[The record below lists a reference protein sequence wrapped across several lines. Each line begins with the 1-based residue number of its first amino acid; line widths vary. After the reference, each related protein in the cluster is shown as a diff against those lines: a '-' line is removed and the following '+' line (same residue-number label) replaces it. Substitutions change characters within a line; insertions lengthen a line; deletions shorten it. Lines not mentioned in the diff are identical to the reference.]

1 MRRGRITSISG
12 LSSKELAVRIKETV
26 LIDRLPSDVWEVV
39 IDLES
44 HRRWRPSVREFRQV
58 SEGPLEV
65 GSRIREVL
73 EWRGR
78 EITLADEVTVLDA
91 QRRLGIRGGW
101 KAADFD
107 LELLLEPSGTG
118 TSVTFDWTLLPKLL
132 RLRAAAPWLRRTFE
146 RATAEEA
153 DGLKRC
159 VEGLADDASEAPPRR
174 KRY

>member
-1 MRRGRITSISG
+1 M
-12 LSSKELAVRIKETV
+12 
-26 LIDRLPSDVWEVV
+26 WEVAT
-39 IDLES
+39 DLES
-44 HRRWRPSVREFRQV
+44 HPRWRPSVREFRQV
-58 SEGPLEV
+58 SDGPLEV

-78 EITLADEVTVLDA
+78 EITLADEVTALDA

-107 LELLLEPSGTG
+107 LLLELSGTG
-118 TSVTFDWTLLPKLL
+118 TVVTFDWTLRPKSLL
-132 RLRAAAPWLRRTFE
+132 MRAAAPWLKRSFE

-153 DGLKRC
+153 DGLRKY
-159 VEGLADDASEAPPRR
+159 VEGRADDASEAAPRP

>member
-1 MRRGRITSISG
+1 MT
-12 LSSKELAVRIKETV
+12 
-26 LIDRLPSDVWEVV
+26 
-39 IDLES
+39 DLES
-44 HRRWRPSVREFRQV
+44 HPRWRPSLREFRQV

-65 GSRIREVL
+65 GSQIHEVL

-107 LELLLEPSGTG
+107 LELLLEPIGRGTV
-118 TSVTFDWTLLPKLL
+118 VTFDWTLRPKSLL
-132 RLRAAAPWLRRTFE
+132 LRAATPWLKRSFA

-153 DGLKRC
+153 DGLRRC
-159 VEGLADDASEAPPRR
+159 VEGLADGASEAPPRP

>member
-1 MRRGRITSISG
+1 MT
-12 LSSKELAVRIKETV
+12 
-26 LIDRLPSDVWEVV
+26 
-39 IDLES
+39 DLES
-44 HRRWRPSVREFRQV
+44 HPRWRPSVREFRQV

-65 GSRIREVL
+65 GSQIREVL

-107 LELLLEPSGTG
+107 LDLLLDPSGSG
-118 TSVTFDWTLLPKLL
+118 TMVTLDWTLQPKSLL
-132 RLRAAAPWLRRTFE
+132 MRAAAPLLKRTFA

-153 DGLKRC
+153 DGLRRC
-159 VEGLADDASEAPPRR
+159 VEGLADGASEAPARP

>member
-1 MRRGRITSISG
+1 MT
-12 LSSKELAVRIKETV
+12 
-26 LIDRLPSDVWEVV
+26 
-39 IDLES
+39 DLES
-44 HRRWRPSVREFRQV
+44 HPRWRPSLREFRQV

-65 GSRIREVL
+65 GSQIREVL

-107 LELLLEPSGTG
+107 LELLLEPGGTG
-118 TSVTFDWTLLPKLL
+118 TVVTFDWTLRPKSLL
-132 RLRAAAPWLRRTFE
+132 MRAAAPWLKRSFE

-153 DGLKRC
+153 DGLRKY
-159 VEGLADDASEAPPRR
+159 VEGRADDASEAAAPP
-174 KRY
+174 KRP